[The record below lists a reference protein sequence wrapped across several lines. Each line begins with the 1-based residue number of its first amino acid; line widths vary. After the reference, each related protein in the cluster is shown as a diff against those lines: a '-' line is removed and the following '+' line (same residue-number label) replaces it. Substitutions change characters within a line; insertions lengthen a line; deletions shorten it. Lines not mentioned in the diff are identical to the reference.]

1 MLTIRKLKNWKGI
14 CKMFNSK
21 TLNLIQNYGKVI
33 LEQGEEEMDPE
44 MMEGGDEQMDV
55 TDVQDPSQE
64 MTQQEVP
71 LTSEAEEQYIRD
83 LVDAALYQPSSE
95 DSKTL
100 SDLQGVINTK
110 NYTNAREEIL
120 PIVLNII
127 RPSTEGSG
135 LRDELDQIS

>member
-1 MLTIRKLKNWKGI
+1 
-14 CKMFNSK
+14 MFSSK
-21 TLNLIQNYGKVI
+21 TLNLIRNYGKVI
-33 LEQGEEEMDPE
+33 LEQGEEEM
-44 MMEGGDEQMDV
+44 MQGGEEPMDV
-55 TDVQDPSQE
+55 TDIQDPSQE
-64 MTQQEVP
+64 MAQQEAP

-100 SDLQGVINTK
+100 SDLQGIINTK
-110 NYTNAREEIL
+110 NYANAREEIL

-135 LRDELDQIS
+135 LRDELDQIN